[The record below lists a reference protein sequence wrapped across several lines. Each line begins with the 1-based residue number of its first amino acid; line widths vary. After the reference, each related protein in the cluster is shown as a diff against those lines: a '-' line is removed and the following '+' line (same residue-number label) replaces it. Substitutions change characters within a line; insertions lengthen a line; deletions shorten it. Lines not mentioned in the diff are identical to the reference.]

1 MNGNRICAD
10 TNIILYLL
18 SGKSFVI
25 SEMLQGKEVYISF
38 ITELELLSYNNTT
51 PEDLG
56 KIKTFLNEC
65 IIIDVNSE
73 IKLISIDI
81 RMKYKLKIP
90 DTIILATAKFLNL
103 PLLTADKIFKKVS
116 EYDIILFENS

>member
-1 MNGNRICAD
+1 MNGDRILAD

-18 SGKSFVI
+18 SGRNHVI
-25 SEMLQGKEVYISF
+25 LEMLQGKEVYISF
-38 ITELELLSYNNTT
+38 ITELELLSYDNTT
-51 PEDLG
+51 SEDLS

-73 IKLISIDI
+73 IKIISIDI
-81 RMKYKLKIP
+81 RKKYKLKIP

-116 EYDIILFENS
+116 DYDIFLFENF